1 MKDHKDYERSVQ
13 LVMSVMDELVNI
25 YEFVDTPNA
34 RFTNTLSTN
43 SFGRKNKDGSKR
55 KEGINMTLSVT
66 KPTRDEIENLVRSIL
81 LKYKMD
87 VIYFYYKTYYK
98 KIGKLSFRR

>member
-13 LVMSVMDELVNI
+13 LVMSVVDELVNI

-34 RFTNTLSTN
+34 RFSNTLSTN

-87 VIYFYYKTYYK
+87 Y
-98 KIGKLSFRR
+98 

>member
-43 SFGRKNKDGSKR
+43 SF
-55 KEGINMTLSVT
+55 
-66 KPTRDEIENLVRSIL
+66 DEIEV
-81 LKYKMD
+81 
-87 VIYFYYKTYYK
+87 V
-98 KIGKLSFRR
+98 

>member
-25 YEFVDTPNA
+25 YEFVDTPNPK
-34 RFTNTLSTN
+34 FSNTLSTN

-55 KEGINMTLSVT
+55 KDMSLSIT

-87 VIYFYYKTYYK
+87 Y
-98 KIGKLSFRR
+98 